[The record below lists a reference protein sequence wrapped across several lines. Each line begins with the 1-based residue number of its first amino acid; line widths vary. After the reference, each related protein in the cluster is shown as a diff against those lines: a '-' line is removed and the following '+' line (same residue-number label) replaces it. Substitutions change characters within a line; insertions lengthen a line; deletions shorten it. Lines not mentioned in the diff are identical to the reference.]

1 MSLELASPSWLATLL
16 VLPGL
21 IYYYRASLVDLPR
34 RQRLVSLGVRAL
46 ICGLLSL
53 ALAGLTLLAP
63 TKNVFV
69 VFAVDRSLSVAAES
83 QTAAAD
89 FITQATKDAAA
100 DSFAVLPFAA
110 QPESF
115 TRTLSPQTQPSDAQS
130 VASKNSNLQ
139 AAIEVAAA
147 GMPPQFVPRI
157 VLLSDGNETKGDA
170 LRAALQGRVR
180 IDTVPLQPRSE
191 PEIQVADVVVPAQVA
206 TGEPFFVEVV
216 INSNHDD
223 EVSVE
228 VFKAEHRVVATRK
241 PIRKGENRFRFSEQ
255 IDRPTEFAARVSRP
269 LDGAGQPL
277 VGKFNDTLLDN
288 NMAAGLVFAAGKP
301 RVLLIDSNPDLAQSF
316 EWALREEGILI
327 ETRPPTGL
335 PTDLADLQNYDV
347 LVLSNVPATD
357 LSQRQMEIVRT
368 YVSELGGGFLM
379 LGGEQSFGLGG
390 YYKTIIEDLLPV
402 RSDFEKEKEK
412 PSLAMVLA
420 IDKSGS
426 MGGQKMELAKDAAKA
441 AVELL
446 SDQDQVGIIG
456 FDTESKW
463 VSELRPVTQK
473 SLILDRI
480 SKVEPGGG
488 TSLYPPMEDAFNALQ
503 NVSAKL
509 KHVILLTD
517 GYSAPG
523 DFETLTKSMSSARI
537 TVSTIGIGEPDEV
550 LLQRISEIGNGRYY
564 FTNDPAHV
572 PQIFAKET
580 MTASKAA
587 LNEQPF
593 LPQVMRSTPVLA
605 DLRFDEAPFLLGYVV
620 TRPKATGEIIL
631 ATEAGDPLLS
641 WWRYGLGMSVAFTSD
656 AKSRW
661 AAEWISWPGFNKF
674 WAQVIRHTMRK
685 SESKGF
691 VVNVQRHGETATV
704 QIDAVD
710 ASGQFL
716 NGAETKLTL
725 IAPKLGELKLLAE
738 QVAPGRYEAEIKT
751 DQPGAIQVQIAQ
763 SKDGV
768 ALHQQSRGLIV
779 GYPDELRLRPTNEDF
794 LQALSRATGGTFNP
808 AASDVFPNET
818 ETVSRVTPLWPYL
831 LSVALM
837 LFVLDVALRRM
848 DFRLSSVRGLSARRA
863 RQPVPPTA
871 DLT

>member
-1 MSLELASPSWLATLL
+1 
-16 VLPGL
+16 
-21 IYYYRASLVDLPR
+21 
-34 RQRLVSLGVRAL
+34 
-46 ICGLLSL
+46 
-53 ALAGLTLLAP
+53 
-63 TKNVFV
+63 
-69 VFAVDRSLSVAAES
+69 
-83 QTAAAD
+83 
-89 FITQATKDAAA
+89 
-100 DSFAVLPFAA
+100 
-110 QPESF
+110 
-115 TRTLSPQTQPSDAQS
+115 
-130 VASKNSNLQ
+130 
-139 AAIEVAAA
+139 
-147 GMPPQFVPRI
+147 
-157 VLLSDGNETKGDA
+157 
-170 LRAALQGRVR
+170 
-180 IDTVPLQPRSE
+180 
-191 PEIQVADVVVPAQVA
+191 
-206 TGEPFFVEVV
+206 
-216 INSNHDD
+216 
-223 EVSVE
+223 
-228 VFKAEHRVVATRK
+228 
-241 PIRKGENRFRFSEQ
+241 
-255 IDRPTEFAARVSRP
+255 
-269 LDGAGQPL
+269 
-277 VGKFNDTLLDN
+277 
-288 NMAAGLVFAAGKP
+288 
-301 RVLLIDSNPDLAQSF
+301 
-316 EWALREEGILI
+316 
-327 ETRPPTGL
+327 
-335 PTDLADLQNYDV
+335 
-347 LVLSNVPATD
+347 
-357 LSQRQMEIVRT
+357 
-368 YVSELGGGFLM
+368 
-379 LGGEQSFGLGG
+379 
-390 YYKTIIEDLLPV
+390 
-402 RSDFEKEKEK
+402 
-412 PSLAMVLA
+412 
-420 IDKSGS
+420 

-446 SDQDQVGIIG
+446 SDKDQVGIIG

-463 VSELRPVTQK
+463 VSELRFVTQK

-537 TVSTIGIGEPDEV
+537 TVSTVGIGEPDSN

-564 FTNDPAHV
+564 FTNDPNSV

-593 LPQVMRSTPVLA
+593 LPQVMRSTPVLS

-691 VVNVQRHGETATV
+691 QINVQRHGETATV

-725 IAPKLGELKLLAE
+725 IAPKLGELKLVAE

-751 DQPGAIQVQIAQ
+751 DQPGAFQVQIAQ